1 MEFMSQIRS
10 QPKYVQIAE
19 SLARAIQT
27 GRLNPGQR
35 LASDDELAA
44 EFGASRNTV
53 VRALGQLRDHGL
65 IERIQGAGTYV
76 AELSKK
82 TGQRYLF
89 IGDGHFHIDA
99 RDTVFGRLEASIDM
113 LLRSQYDGQLEL
125 DRPLA
130 EMSADHK
137 AKAVDLA
144 IENKF
149 DGCFFMPIEAHA
161 DSPDLNERML
171 EKLTEAGIHVV
182 LIDQDY
188 VPHPDRSR
196 HDLVSLDHVHAGLT
210 VGRHLVSKSAKKL
223 LVLVPKILPYSV
235 ARRCEGIRTAIGDN
249 AQLEVVPIEGYN
261 ELAIHEVIKS
271 QKPDAIIGKDDR
283 MAATAMRVLY
293 QQKRHVPDE
302 VLVCGFDDATIASS
316 LPVPLT
322 SYRQPVSEIAQMA
335 INLMIDRL
343 SNPQRPTRQV
353 IVSGE
358 LIEREST
365 GHSDS

>member
-1 MEFMSQIRS
+1 MSQTRS

-27 GRLNPGQR
+27 GRLNPGDR
-35 LASDDELAA
+35 LASDDELAE
-44 EFGASRNTV
+44 EFNASRNTV
-53 VRALGQLRDHGL
+53 VRALGQLRDNGL

-113 LLRSQYDGQLEL
+113 LLRSQYDGLLEL
-125 DRPLA
+125 DRPLDEMAA
-130 EMSADHK
+130 EHK

-144 IENKF
+144 IENKY
-149 DGCFFMPIEAHA
+149 DGCFFMPIEARA
-161 DSPDLNERML
+161 DSMALNQEML
-171 EKLTEAGIHVV
+171 SKLTEAGIHVV
-182 LIDQDY
+182 LIDQDF

-196 HDLVSLDHVHAGLT
+196 YDLVSLDHVHAGLT
-210 VGRHLVSKSAKKL
+210 VGRHLAAKSAKKML
-223 LVLVPKILPYSV
+223 MLVPKVTPFSV
-235 ARRCEGIRTAIGDN
+235 ARRCDGLRTAIGDD

-261 ELAIHEVIKS
+261 EQSIYKAIEAN
-271 QKPDAIIGKDDR
+271 KPDAIIGKDDR

-293 QQKRHVPDE
+293 QQQRRVPDE
-302 VLVCGFDDATIASS
+302 VMICGFDDATIASS

-343 SNPQRPTRQV
+343 SNPQRPTRQI

-358 LIEREST
+358 LVEREST
-365 GHSDS
+365 DRKA